1 MKFFNI
7 SFILVFALFSNLTFA
22 DGIKGKLTIE
32 LNGSKSMMGKYCQ
45 LFYTFN
51 NQTGFNITGLNFKTS
66 FKESDGSIIGKN
78 FLMVDRLKNAV
89 NVDTDQ
95 NVMESSCNEV
105 KTVKLNPISQLIV
118 DGDYRSDLFD
128 MVEDNIIVSSKI
140 SGVSFVK

>member
-32 LNGSKSMMGKYCQ
+32 LNGSKSMGKYCQ

-95 NVMESSCNEV
+95 YVMESSCNEV
-105 KTVKLNPISQLIV
+105 KTVKLNPIFLLFV
-118 DGDYRSDLFD
+118 DGDSRRDLFD
-128 MVEDNIIVSSKI
+128 MVENNIIVSSKV